1 MEQPKPGGFDLSIIR
16 PGMHAEEFGFRGQ
29 GMTAKH
35 LRQIRKALRSLHT
48 LEIMAANLYRFQI
61 SRDPSDLNLQL
72 IIAMCN
78 EMTHIQDFQV
88 KLYEYG
94 LRPSKRRWTFWIVG
108 LVIGFG
114 SRLLGR
120 RSILKTAAW
129 VERKAIRHY
138 GELLEGI
145 EWDEDLR
152 RIIEKDRSDEEGHL
166 RRWQGLLE
174 SS

>member
-1 MEQPKPGGFDLSIIR
+1 MEQSKPGGFDLSIIR
-16 PGMHAEEFGFRGQ
+16 PGMRVEEFGFRGQ

-35 LRQIRKALRSLHT
+35 LREIEKALRSLHT
-48 LEIMAANLYRFQI
+48 LEIMAATLYRFQI
-61 SRDPSDLNLQL
+61 SRDRSDLNLQL

-94 LRPSKRRWTFWIVG
+94 SRPSKLRWAFWVVG

-114 SRLLGR
+114 SRLLGP
-120 RSILKTAAW
+120 RSILKTAAS
-129 VERKAIRHY
+129 VEKKAIRHY

-152 RIIEKDRSDEEGHL
+152 GIIEKDRSDEEGHL

>member
-29 GMTAKH
+29 EMTAKR
-35 LRQIRKALRSLHT
+35 LREIKKALHSLHT

-94 LRPSKRRWTFWIVG
+94 LRPSKRRWAFWIAG

-114 SRLLGR
+114 SRLLAP

-129 VERKAIRHY
+129 VERKAVRHY

-152 RIIEKDRSDEEGHL
+152 RIIEKDRSDEEGHIS
-166 RRWQGLLE
+166 RWQGLLE